1 MRFRRWLQTL
11 TRSTLALRIVSPIV
25 ISIASIVVSFFQRHP
40 LSQGLIKTA
49 FAAIYELTTGVL
61 NFIVT
66 RIPIVGSKIKSIRA
80 KADAAFADAKA
91 APNVDSAPA
100 SPHPVE
106 KRKPRQSGRHALAG
120 LLEDEP
126 HPAALIE
133 DRPLSA
139 SPGFRGSKAAK
150 AKGVADPPAVVLDAA
165 IGSSVSSKSK
175 RSARRAIADEA
186 APAGLIE
193 DEPHPAGLIE
203 DEHELLIEDAPVER
217 LITDGPD
224 SVSVPVSGGASA
236 TDTDSG
242 DATSPSPSPHVNLHA
257 SDGHAAKHRKS
268 NKSEDSDSDP
278 PIENYVYTLWS

>member
-1 MRFRRWLQTL
+1 M
-11 TRSTLALRIVSPIV
+11 A
-25 ISIASIVVSFFQRHP
+25 FFQRHP

-49 FAAIYELTTGVL
+49 FAAIHELAAGVL

-80 KADAAFADAKA
+80 KADAAFADVKA

-139 SPGFRGSKAAK
+139 SPGFRGGKAAK

-165 IGSSVSSKSK
+165 IGSSVGRKSK
-175 RSARRAIADEA
+175 KS
-186 APAGLIE
+186 APAGYLE
-193 DEPHPAGLIE
+193 DEPHPAGLLEDEPAPAGLIE
-203 DEHELLIEDAPVER
+203 DEHELLIKDAPVEG
-217 LITDGPD
+217 LITEGPD
-224 SVSVPVSGGASA
+224 SVSVPVSGSATA

-268 NKSEDSDSDP
+268 NKSEDPDPDP

>member
-1 MRFRRWLQTL
+1 M
-11 TRSTLALRIVSPIV
+11 
-25 ISIASIVVSFFQRHP
+25 SFFQRHP
-40 LSQGLIKTA
+40 LSQGIIKTA
-49 FAAIYELTTGVL
+49 FAAIYEFTAGVL

-66 RIPIVGSKIKSIRA
+66 RIPIIGSKIKSIRA

-91 APNVDSAPA
+91 APNVDSAPS

-120 LLEDEP
+120 LIEDEP
-126 HPAALIE
+126 HPAGLIE
-133 DRPLSA
+133 DRHTSASA
-139 SPGFRGSKAAK
+139 SPNFRGGKAAK

-165 IGSSVSSKSK
+165 IGSSTSIKSRK
-175 RSARRAIADEA
+175 PAARRAIADEP

-203 DEHELLIEDAPVER
+203 DEHELLIKDAPVEG

-224 SVSVPVSGGASA
+224 SVSVPVSGSATA

-242 DATSPSPSPHVNLHA
+242 DATSPSPSPHINLHA

-268 NKSEDSDSDP
+268 NKSEDQDPEPDPDP